1 MTEIN
6 KIVPEI
12 LRHFEFEMAHDRE
25 WKTHN
30 AAFKIQTGVE
40 CFLTRREFSS

>member
-12 LRHFEFEMAHDRE
+12 LRHFDFEMAHDGE
-25 WKTHN
+25 WKTQN

-40 CFLTRREFSS
+40 CFLRRRETRA

>member
-12 LRHFEFEMAHDRE
+12 LRHFDFEMAHDVE
-25 WKTHN
+25 WKTYN
-30 AAFKIQTGVE
+30 AAFKIQTGVI
-40 CFLTRREFSS
+40 CYLQRRDV

>member
-1 MTEIN
+1 MTEIQ

-12 LRHFEFEMAHDRE
+12 LRRYTFQLTHDGE

-30 AAFKIQTGVE
+30 AAFNFQTGVT
-40 CFLTRREFSS
+40 CKFQKRAIV